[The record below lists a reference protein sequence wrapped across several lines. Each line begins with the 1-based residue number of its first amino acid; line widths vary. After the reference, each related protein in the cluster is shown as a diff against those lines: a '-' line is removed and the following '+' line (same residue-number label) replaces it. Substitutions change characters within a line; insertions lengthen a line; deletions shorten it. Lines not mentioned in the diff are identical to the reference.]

1 MSAGPT
7 PDMPRKLSDPA
18 TWLYFPAS
26 EAFYCEQCR
35 IVFNIGDISTECPA
49 CASKAIMS
57 LAAVLGREEEKEG
70 L

>member
-1 MSAGPT
+1 MPEDSQN
-7 PDMPRKLSDPA
+7 DMPRKLSDPA
-18 TWLYFPAS
+18 TWLYFPAG

-35 IVFNIGDISTECPA
+35 IVFNHPGRCPTCATEH
-49 CASKAIMS
+49 IMS

>member
-7 PDMPRKLSDPA
+7 PDLKDTA
-18 TWLYFPAS
+18 TWIHMPLAKSYL
-26 EAFYCEQCR
+26 CEDCHEVGNIATQCP
-35 IVFNIGDISTECPA
+35 G

-57 LAAVLGREEEKEG
+57 LAAVLGREEENE